1 MSQSHDIMDLGGFW
15 MKKVFLLVMVVMMIL
30 GCGGTNSASTGKATY
45 RQVSSDEARKMMET
59 ESGYIILD
67 VRTQREYTD
76 GHIPKAICI
85 PNEDINKEPPAL
97 LPDKEQHI
105 FIYCRSGRR
114 SKEAAQKLA
123 GMGYKNIIE
132 FGGIKDWRGEVVTE

>member
-1 MSQSHDIMDLGGFW
+1 
-15 MKKVFLLVMVVMMIL
+15 MKKVFLLGMVVMMIL
-30 GCGGTNSASTGKATY
+30 GSGCGGANPASTGKATY

-59 ESGYIILD
+59 ESSYIIVD
-67 VRTQREYTD
+67 VRTQREYAQ

-85 PNEDINKEPPAL
+85 PNEDINKEPPSL
-97 LPDKEQHI
+97 LPDKEQEI
-105 FIYCRSGRR
+105 FVYCRSGRR

-132 FGGIKDWRGEVVTE
+132 FGGIIDWHGEVVTE